1 MSTNTREAITEV
13 LDILDHMDKEHI
25 AKIPKN
31 FLYFLK
37 KHKSN
42 VYQPQF
48 DHTKK
53 LCDLNLKDET
63 KIILKI
69 ILQKYWQNS

>member
-1 MSTNTREAITEV
+1 MSTDTREAITEV
-13 LDILDHMDKEHI
+13 LDILNHMDKKYVE
-25 AKIPKN
+25 KIPKS
-31 FLYFLK
+31 FVYFLR

-42 VYQPQF
+42 VYEPQF

-53 LCDLNLKDET
+53 LYDLNLKDET